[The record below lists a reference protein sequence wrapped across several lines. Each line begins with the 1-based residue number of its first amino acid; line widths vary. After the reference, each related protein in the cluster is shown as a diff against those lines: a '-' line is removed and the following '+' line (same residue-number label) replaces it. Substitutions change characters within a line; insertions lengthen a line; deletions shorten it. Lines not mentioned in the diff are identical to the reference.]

1 MQFEA
6 MAKVAV
12 GQASAQ
18 QGSFVMIRIAQQT
31 KPPVPADCV
40 DSHVIPWIRPVAL
53 RTTSCAGQRMNW
65 IQPTQEARD
74 SVKRVTASMMPLV
87 VLTNFVCES
96 VL

>member
-1 MQFEA
+1 
-6 MAKVAV
+6 MARVAV

-40 DSHVIPWIRPVAL
+40 DSHVIPWIRPAAL
-53 RTTSCAGQRMNW
+53 VDNQLCWTANELDPAHAGGKGFC
-65 IQPTQEARD
+65 EEGDCLDDA
-74 SVKRVTASMMPLV
+74 LV
-87 VLTNFVCES
+87 VLTNFVFES